1 MKVLFLNNYDMV
13 YYWKACQVGKEPKH
27 HLWGVSELAK
37 YGIDVSVLP
46 FRRSKRLAAFNRL
59 FPFLGDLDQQIRVFH
74 CHRDFDIVYSGHY
87 FITILLAVVRS
98 LGLFQRPII
107 AIAYQSLKN
116 NLWSR
121 IFITHSIRGYD
132 KILCQNQAI
141 YNDLHLVFNI
151 PLHKLEIIL
160 WGGDR
165 SFYPVIHSSECCYPD
180 DSRLVVSSGRTNRD
194 YLTLIEAFQGIEGHL
209 EVYGFRQPREA
220 RFSKNVLCLD
230 DLPPWQDYLQA
241 YQRSQVI
248 AISILIQAHKPFTGN
263 GLATFLDAIALAKP
277 VVMTRNPYFGIDIE
291 AEGLGLWAE
300 PDDPESWQ
308 AAIEYLLNNP
318 AMAREMGRQGRR
330 FFEEQYCLDLFAER
344 LAKCLWATDGGVT
357 HQCA

>member
-46 FRRSKRLAAFNRL
+46 FRRSKSLATINRL
-59 FPFLGDLDQQIRVFH
+59 FPFLGDLDQQIRVFR
-74 CHRDFDIVYSGHY
+74 CHRAFDVVYSGHY
-87 FITILLAVVRS
+87 FITILLAVLRS
-98 LGLFQRPII
+98 LGLFQRPLV
-107 AIAYQSLKN
+107 AIAYQSPQKT
-116 NLWSR
+116 LWNK
-121 IFITHSIRGYD
+121 IFVTYSIRGYD
-132 KILCQNQAI
+132 NILCQNQAI
-141 YNDLHLVFNI
+141 YNDLSAVYKA
-151 PLHKLEIIL
+151 PLNKLEIVL

-165 SFYPVIHSSECCYPD
+165 SFYSIAHSSDRCYPHNP
-180 DSRLVVSSGRTNRD
+180 RLVVSSGRTNRD
-194 YLTLIEAFQGIEGHL
+194 YLTLIEAFRGIEGNL
-209 EVYGFRQPREA
+209 EVYGFRQPRAA

-230 DLPPWQDYLQA
+230 DLPPWRDYLQA
-241 YQRSQVI
+241 YQRSQIV
-248 AISILIQAHKPFTGN
+248 AISILIQHHKPFTGN
-263 GLATFLDAIALAKP
+263 GLATFLDAIALSKP

-300 PDDPESWQ
+300 PGDPESWQ

-330 FFEEQYCLDLFAER
+330 FFEEQYSLDLFAER
-344 LAKCLWATDGGVT
+344 LAKCLWATYRGVKNS
-357 HQCA
+357 CA